1 MNNRGIVLEIQ
12 DKQLIVMRSTGQI
25 DCIPRGKRVCEVGEE
40 IVYVIPTKSSVKGLI
55 VAIVGLSAAL
65 VASFLLVLKLAGV
78 TSTDEVIAYVSLDVK
93 PSIEI
98 GIDENEIVREMR
110 VIGNGDETWI
120 RDIKYEDKSLEDV
133 TAAILDKAEKGVLSG
148 REGDIVIGA
157 SVKVE
162 NAELSDIVL
171 ETKMKEQVTKHIQ
184 DTHPNNAKDFIIVT
198 FAVPDELRRIGNVQG
213 LSMGQYA
220 IYLKMKSGG
229 DHLSFETIKAST
241 LRELDA
247 EVEGLIEML
256 TSDQSMSKAVL
267 SELLQDE
274 KAGKLDEDLANQGS
288 TIKPKA
294 TPKPTSTLKPTTKPT
309 GSPTSSPKSSERPDR
324 SSKPTQTPSNSAKPT
339 SKPENT
345 KKPTN
350 TPKDSS
356 EPSPTTRPETSPKAT
371 PKPTPKPTV
380 KPTPKPTQTPESSGE
395 PSVG

>member
-12 DKQLIVMRSTGQI
+12 DKQLIIMRSSGQI
-25 DCIPRGKRVCEVGEE
+25 DCIPRGKRICEVGEE
-40 IVYVIPTKSSVKGLI
+40 IVYVIPPKSSIKGLI
-55 VAIVGLSAAL
+55 VAIIGLSAAL
-65 VASFLLVLKLAGV
+65 VAAFLLVLRLAGV

-98 GIDENEIVREMR
+98 GIDENEIVRELR
-110 VIGNGDETWI
+110 VIGSSDQSWI

-133 TAAILDKAEKGVLSG
+133 TAAILDKAEKGSLSG
-148 REGDIVIGA
+148 REGDIVVGA
-157 SVKVE
+157 SVKTE

-171 ETKMKEQVTKHIQ
+171 ETKMREQVSKHIQ
-184 DTHPNNAKDFIIVT
+184 DTHPNNANDFIIVS

-256 TSDQSMSKAVL
+256 TTDQSMSKAVL

-274 KAGKLDEDLANQGS
+274 KAGKLDEDLANNGS
-288 TIKPKA
+288 TSKPKS
-294 TPKPTSTLKPTTKPT
+294 TPKPTSTPKSTARPSA
-309 GSPTSSPKSSERPDR
+309 SPTSTPKTSIRPDR
-324 SSKPTQTPSNSAKPT
+324 SSKPTQTPTNSAKPT

-345 KKPTN
+345 KKPTS
-350 TPKDSS
+350 TPKNSTDPSS
-356 EPSPTTRPETSPKAT
+356 T

-380 KPTPKPTQTPESSGE
+380 KPTPKPTKAPEQSDE